1 MADAALFVG
10 FGTPVP
16 GRERLALALFNQA
29 ADYYARLQQQGE
41 IESFESV
48 LLQPHGGDLG
58 GFLLLRGEAEKLH
71 RVRHSEE
78 FERLTTRAGLVI
90 QDFGVVGA
98 SIGAGLARDF
108 ALFEAQLAD
117 LGS

>member
-16 GRERLALALFNQA
+16 GRERQALGVFNEA
-29 ADYYARLQQQGE
+29 VAYYTRLQQQGE
-41 IESFESV
+41 IESFEPV

-58 GFLLLRGEAEKLH
+58 GFLLLRGEADTLH

-78 FERLTTRAGLVI
+78 FERLTTRAGLVV
-90 QDFGVVGA
+90 QNFGVVGA
-98 SIGAGLARDF
+98 AIGAGLAGQF
-108 ALFEAQLAD
+108 ALFEAQLTD
-117 LGS
+117 LAS